1 MPYLKS
7 FHYGWIVASATFLT
21 LMTGAAVRS
30 TPGILIAP
38 LENEFHWSRTT
49 ISLAISIN
57 LLLYG
62 LMGPFT
68 AALMERFGI
77 RRTIPI
83 AFALIGTGVALTSLM
98 RESWQM
104 IVLWGVV
111 VGIGTGAVA
120 NVLAAMIATRWF
132 AVRRGFVLGLMSAS
146 VATGQLLFLPTLA
159 SITTN
164 FGWRA
169 TVLTMAGVVFVVLPI
184 VAFFMRDRPA
194 DVGLAPYGETG
205 GPKPTLPMTGNPITH
220 AFKVLGEAIYVRD
233 FWLLAGTF
241 FICGASTN
249 GLIGTHLIAACL
261 DNGIS
266 DVTGAGLLAAMGVF
280 NLIGTTGSGWLSDRV
295 DSRILLAVFYG
306 LRGLSLIYLPYS
318 FVSLYGLSVFT
329 AFYGLDWFATVAPT
343 VRLISNAFGREKTG
357 IVYGWIF
364 VAHQLGGASAAFFG
378 GVMRENFGTYL
389 ESFVFSG
396 LLCLVAA
403 VLAMFIGRERKDGAS
418 ALIPAA

>member
-1 MPYLKS
+1 MLFQKH

-62 LMGPFT
+62 LMGPFS

-83 AFALIGTGVALTSLM
+83 SFALIGTGVALTSVM

-104 IVLWGVV
+104 IALWGVV

-120 NVLAAMIATRWF
+120 NVLAAMVATRWF
-132 AVRRGFVLGLMSAS
+132 SVRRGFVLGMMSAS
-146 VATGQLLFLPTLA
+146 VATGQLVFLPTLA

-184 VAFFMRDRPA
+184 VAFFLRDRPA

-205 GPKPTLPMTGNPITH
+205 DPKPTPPMTGNPIAL
-220 AFKVLGEAIYVRD
+220 AFKTLGEAIYVRD

-266 DVTGAGLLAAMGVF
+266 EVTGAGLLAAMGVF
-280 NLIGTTGSGWLSDRV
+280 NLIGTTGSGWLSDRM
-295 DSRILLAVFYG
+295 DSRIMLAIFYG

-343 VRLISNAFGREKTG
+343 VRLISNTFGKEKTG
-357 IVYGWIF
+357 LVYGWIF
-364 VAHQLGGASAAFFG
+364 VAHQIGGASAAFFG
-378 GVMRENFGTYL
+378 GIMREHFGTYL

-403 VLAMFIGRERKDGAS
+403 VLAMLIGRQHKGGA
-418 ALIPAA
+418 AIAVPAV

>member
-1 MPYLKS
+1 MLFQKH

-30 TPGILIAP
+30 TPSILIAP

-83 AFALIGTGVALTSLM
+83 SFALIGTGVALTSVM
-98 RESWQM
+98 RESWQL
-104 IVLWGVV
+104 IALWGVV
-111 VGIGTGAVA
+111 VGIGTGAIA
-120 NVLAAMIATRWF
+120 NVLAAMIAMRWF
-132 AVRRGFVLGLMSAS
+132 SVRRGFVLGMMSSS

-159 SITTN
+159 GITTT

-169 TVLTMAGVVFVVLPI
+169 TVLAMAMVVFAVLPI

-205 GPKPTLPMTGNPITH
+205 GPKPTPPVTGNPIAL
-220 AFKVLGEAIYVRD
+220 AFTTLGEAIYARD
-233 FWLLAGTF
+233 FWLLGGTF

-249 GLIGTHLIAACL
+249 GLIGTHHIPACL

-266 DVTGAGLLAAMGVF
+266 EVTGAGLLAAMGVF
-280 NLIGTTGSGWLSDRV
+280 NLIGTTGSGWLSDRY
-295 DSRILLAVFYG
+295 DSRILLAIYYG

-318 FVSLYGLSVFT
+318 FVSLYGLTIFT

-343 VRLISNAFGREKTG
+343 VRLIGNAFGKEKSG

-364 VAHQLGGASAAFFG
+364 VAHQIGGASAAFLG
-378 GVMRENFGTYL
+378 GLMRENFGTYM

-403 VLAMFIGRERKDGAS
+403 AMAMLIGRAHKDGAS
-418 ALIPAA
+418 ALAPVA